1 MFETLKAMPP
11 DSILTLIE
19 GYQNDSRDNKIDLG
33 VGVYRDQSGQ
43 TPILETVKKAEQYLV
58 DQQSTKTYLGSH
70 GNAEFNEVIQALT
83 FGEDARTNK
92 RITTLQTPGG
102 SGALRIAAGL
112 ITRVISGV
120 AIWTSDPTWANHI
133 PLLGSAGI
141 KLKSYPYYDLDQND
155 LCFDSMLETLN
166 NVPSGDIILLHG
178 CCHNPSGMDLSK
190 DQWHVVTDLIVE
202 RELLPFIDIA
212 YQGFASDLEEDA
224 YPVRLMF
231 ENVPEM
237 IVASSCSKN
246 FGLYRD
252 RLGALS
258 IVAKDSAASVVLRSQ
273 VLNIVRTLYSM
284 PPDHGG
290 AVVSYI
296 LNNTDLRHQWL
307 IELNTMRKRLKKM
320 RTLLG
325 VALREEAP
333 DYNFSHIERT
343 NGMFCFLG
351 ITPLQVDQ
359 LKSEFGIYMVNS
371 SRINIAGITEDNV
384 EYLATSITA
393 VL

>member
-1 MFETLKAMPP
+1 MPS
-11 DSILTLIE
+11 DSILTVIE
-19 GYQNDSRDNKIDLG
+19 EYQNDSRDNKIDLG
-33 VGVYRDQSGQ
+33 VGVYQDHSGQ
-43 TPILETVKKAEQYLV
+43 TPILETVKKAEQHLV
-58 DQQSTKTYLGSH
+58 DTQSTKTYLGPD
-70 GNAEFNEVIQALT
+70 GNAEFNEAIQVLI
-83 FGEDARTNK
+83 FGESARTNK

-102 SGALRIAAGL
+102 SGSLRIAAGL
-112 ITRVISGV
+112 ITRVMSDV
-120 AIWTSDPTWANHI
+120 SIWASDPTWTNHI
-133 PLLGSAGI
+133 PLLGSAGVN
-141 KLKSYPYYDLDQND
+141 LKAYPYYDVDQND
-155 LCFDSMLETLN
+155 ICFDSMLEILN
-166 NVPSGDIILLHG
+166 TVPSGDIILLHG

-190 DQWHVVTDLIVE
+190 DQWHVVSDLIVE

-212 YQGFASDLEEDA
+212 YQGFANGLEEDA

-237 IVASSCSKN
+237 IVSSSCSKN

-258 IVAKDSAASVVLRSQ
+258 IIAKDSAASIVLRSQ
-273 VLNIVRTLYSM
+273 VLDIVRTLYSM

-290 AVVSYI
+290 AIVSFI
-296 LNNTDLRHQWL
+296 LNNVDLRDQWL

-320 RTLLG
+320 RILLG
-325 VALREEAP
+325 AALREKAP
-333 DYNFSHIERT
+333 DYNFLHIERA

-351 ITPLQVDQ
+351 ITPVQVDQ

-371 SRINIAGITEDNV
+371 SRMNIAGITEDNV
-384 EYLATSITA
+384 EYLASSITA

>member
-1 MFETLKAMPP
+1 
-11 DSILTLIE
+11 
-19 GYQNDSRDNKIDLG
+19 
-33 VGVYRDQSGQ
+33 
-43 TPILETVKKAEQYLV
+43 
-58 DQQSTKTYLGSH
+58 
-70 GNAEFNEVIQALT
+70 
-83 FGEDARTNK
+83 
-92 RITTLQTPGG
+92 
-102 SGALRIAAGL
+102 
-112 ITRVISGV
+112 
-120 AIWTSDPTWANHI
+120 
-133 PLLGSAGI
+133 
-141 KLKSYPYYDLDQND
+141 
-155 LCFDSMLETLN
+155 
-166 NVPSGDIILLHG
+166 VPSGDVILLHG

-212 YQGFASDLEEDA
+212 YQGFASGLEEDA
-224 YPVRLMF
+224 YPIRLMF